1 MKYSAEK
8 SFAKGMDAQDLLNKY
23 RSQFSIPIK
32 NGKEVIYFTGNSLG
46 LQPKNAKKYVDQE
59 LQDWALMGVLGH
71 KGAKNPWLPYHEFLT
86 DSTAE
91 ITGSQPSEVVVMNTL
106 TVNIHL
112 LLVSFYRPNSS
123 RYKILMEDCWLLI
136 TCFGMF
142 LLVKNH

>member
-59 LQDWALMGVLGH
+59 IQDWASMGVLGH
-71 KGAKNPWLPYHEFLT
+71 KEAKNP
-86 DSTAE
+86 
-91 ITGSQPSEVVVMNTL
+91 
-106 TVNIHL
+106 
-112 LLVSFYRPNSS
+112 
-123 RYKILMEDCWLLI
+123 
-136 TCFGMF
+136 
-142 LLVKNH
+142 